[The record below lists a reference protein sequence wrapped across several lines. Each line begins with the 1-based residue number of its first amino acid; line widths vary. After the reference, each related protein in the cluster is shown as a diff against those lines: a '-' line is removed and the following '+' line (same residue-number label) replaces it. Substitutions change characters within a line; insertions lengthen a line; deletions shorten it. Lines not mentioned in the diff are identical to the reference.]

1 MHKISLQIVI
11 PEERHLYF
19 SIFFITLRLKR
30 SCYCTSRRILFANR
44 DTFFYFDPPYHP
56 LSNTSSFNNYTKE
69 PFNDDAQIRLKKFCD
84 RVNNAGYKFMPSNS
98 DCKKKNEDDN
108 FFDILYS
115 TYKIERV

>member
-1 MHKISLQIVI
+1 MSITKTREVFSLPNV
-11 PEERHLYF
+11 HY
-19 SIFFITLRLKR
+19 
-30 SCYCTSRRILFANR
+30 A
-44 DTFFYFDPPYHP
+44 
-56 LSNTSSFNNYTKE
+56 

-84 RVNNAGYKFMPSNS
+84 RVNNAGYKFMLSNS

>member
-1 MHKISLQIVI
+1 MYK
-11 PEERHLYF
+11 YNT
-19 SIFFITLRLKR
+19 FI
-30 SCYCTSRRILFANR
+30 YANR

-56 LSNTSSFNNYTKE
+56 LDNTSSFNDYTKE

-84 RVNNAGYKFMPSNS
+84 RVNNTGYKFMPSNS